1 MLDNLKLRGRIFL
14 GFSIPVVL
22 ILGFS
27 LLVYFRVNQILEIF
41 QEVKRAQETIIETDE
56 MVLRKFQME
65 RDIRGYFLTKE
76 EDKFDNFNNN
86 YKLYLV
92 AVARVQPLILDTEQK
107 SLFTKLVDSGQEY
120 YQITPQ
126 TFQLQQQGKQ
136 DEALSFYLNNSQK
149 VVDQI
154 NQAGE
159 EFNDVELVILE
170 NYTNQAHQAIQ
181 FLVLTAITITITSLI
196 LATGAASLIWTT
208 VAKTNNTI
216 RQTVTVIATS
226 SSEIA
231 TTVEEQE
238 RILNQQ
244 ALSMDQTTITINELG
259 AASKISAQQAE
270 ATATCANQVL
280 GLAKSSTE
288 GANQVLRLAQN
299 GTNIVE
305 QTLNGISTLKNKVE
319 EIAEQ
324 ILRLQEQ
331 MKQIGTIINLVSDL
345 ANQTNMLALNAA
357 VEAVRAGEYGKGF
370 AVVAAEI
377 RKLADQSRASAERV
391 NNLIL
396 GIQGS
401 ILSTVRVTEEGTK
414 TAETGIQLSEQTS
427 MAFQD
432 VTNAINEIIL
442 SNQDNSLMSA
452 NAIVTSSQQIVMT
465 SQQQAAAIQQLV
477 TNMQQLN
484 QSASETASG
493 ITQTKIGIQRLHE
506 VAQSL
511 NDRV

>member
-1 MLDNLKLRGRIFL
+1 M
-14 GFSIPVVL
+14 
-22 ILGFS
+22 
-27 LLVYFRVNQILEIF
+27 
-41 QEVKRAQETIIETDE
+41 
-56 MVLRKFQME
+56 
-65 RDIRGYFLTKE
+65 
-76 EDKFDNFNNN
+76 
-86 YKLYLV
+86 
-92 AVARVQPLILDTEQK
+92 
-107 SLFTKLVDSGQEY
+107 
-120 YQITPQ
+120 
-126 TFQLQQQGKQ
+126 
-136 DEALSFYLNNSQK
+136 
-149 VVDQI
+149 
-154 NQAGE
+154 
-159 EFNDVELVILE
+159 
-170 NYTNQAHQAIQ
+170 
-181 FLVLTAITITITSLI
+181 
-196 LATGAASLIWTT
+196 
-208 VAKTNNTI
+208 
-216 RQTVTVIATS
+216 
-226 SSEIA
+226 
-231 TTVEEQE
+231 
-238 RILNQQ
+238 
-244 ALSMDQTTITINELG
+244 
-259 AASKISAQQAE
+259 
-270 ATATCANQVL
+270 
-280 GLAKSSTE
+280 
-288 GANQVLRLAQN
+288 LRLAQN
-299 GTNIVE
+299 GTNIVG
-305 QTLNGISTLKNKVE
+305 QTLTGISTLKNKVE

-331 MKQIGTIINLVSDL
+331 MKPIGTIINLVSDL

-357 VEAVRAGEYGKGF
+357 VEAVRAGDYGKGF

-511 NDRV
+511 NDMV